1 MQEDMPG
8 TNVEAVDE
16 GLKVTFDSNILF
28 ELNSSY
34 LTEAAH
40 QKLQGLAEAL
50 KKHTYTSIRIE
61 GHTDNTGTDYYN
73 KLLSQRRAE
82 SVKAFLDG
90 KGIPSGRMNTTGHGE
105 YTQRAYNDNAK

>member
-1 MQEDMPG
+1 MPAEDAVADMQEDMPG
-8 TNVEAVDE
+8 TNVEAVDA

-61 GHTDNTGTDYYN
+61 GHTDNTETDDYN
-73 KLLSQRRAE
+73 KWLSQRRAE
-82 SVKAFLDG
+82 SVRSEEHTSELRSLMRISYAVC
-90 KGIPSGRMNTTGHGE
+90 
-105 YTQRAYNDNAK
+105 

>member
-1 MQEDMPG
+1 MPV
-8 TNVEAVDE
+8 TNGEAVDE

-50 KKHTYTSIRIE
+50 KKNTYTSIRIE
-61 GHTDNTGTDYYN
+61 GHTDNTGTDDYN
-73 KLLSQRRAE
+73 KWNSQRRAV
-82 SVKAFLDG
+82 SVQALRDG
-90 KGIPSGRMNTTGHGE
+90 KGIQIGKASRRDRE
-105 YTQRAYNDNAK
+105 